1 MNRSQS
7 AAMKHSS
14 KRPPR
19 SERAQIILLLALTLP
34 VLIGAMAMSAD
45 VGVLYFNWQC
55 LQSAADA
62 GAVAGAAYL
71 PSNSALAI
79 SIANRFASKN
89 GILPG
94 EITSTTVSS
103 DARSLNIQLKRT
115 VPYSFALLLGL
126 VTGTVSAQATAQ
138 IQTIGKAIGVTP
150 MGIDYRTT
158 YSSGQ
163 VITLMQGQVGPGNWG
178 PLALGASSASNLLQ
192 NIEYGYQGS
201 IATADLVTT
210 QTGLATGPI
219 RSAFDFLI
227 NAGQNIDPGGTFASH
242 TPTDPRVL
250 IVPMVDF
257 SSING
262 NSQVPVKG
270 FAALWLVSVDNS
282 NTIQTYFINQVA
294 PGSTPDTTGTSTNYG
309 AFEAV
314 LIQ

>member
-1 MNRSQS
+1 V
-7 AAMKHSS
+7 
-14 KRPPR
+14 
-19 SERAQIILLLALTLP
+19 LALTLP
-34 VLIGAMAMSAD
+34 VLIGAMAMVAD
-45 VGVLYFNWQC
+45 VGFLYFNWQC

-71 PSNSALAI
+71 PSNAAQAI
-79 SIANRFASKN
+79 STANSFLSKN

-94 EITSTTVSS
+94 EITSITVSN
-103 DARSLNIQLKRT
+103 DARSLNIQLARH

-126 VTGTVSAQATAQ
+126 VTGTVSVQATAQ

-150 MGIDYRTT
+150 IGIDYRTG

-163 VITLMQGQVGPGNWG
+163 VVTLIQGQVGPGNWG
-178 PLALGASSASNLLQ
+178 PLALGANGASNLLQ

-201 IATADLVTT
+201 VATSDLVTT
-210 QTGLATGPI
+210 ETGLAVGPI
-219 RSAFDFLI
+219 RSAFNFLI
-227 NAGQNIDPGGTFASH
+227 NEGQSEDPGGTFASH

-257 SSING
+257 SNING

-270 FAALWLVSVDNS
+270 FAALWLVSVDNT
-282 NTIQTYFINQVA
+282 NTIQTYFIDQVA
-294 PGSTPDTTGTSTNYG
+294 PRSIPDIKGTNYG